1 MLLVVSIAGD
11 VAQQSGLSNNKC
23 PNLRDQTVTA
33 ENDCGE
39 YRSALYQD
47 NIIYIDADER
57 CVAFYRKKDP
67 TLWVVKTWNLEEESR
82 RQLDWPIAYRVVERR
97 GSGLN
102 GASSI
107 AAATGGHGNPF

>member
-47 NIIYIDADER
+47 NIIYIDPDER
-57 CVAFYRKKDP
+57 CVAFYRKRDP
-67 TLWVVKTWNLEEESR
+67 RLWVVKTLEFGGRTTPSIGLAYSVPSR
-82 RQLDWPIAYRVVERR
+82 
-97 GSGLN
+97 
-102 GASSI
+102 
-107 AAATGGHGNPF
+107 